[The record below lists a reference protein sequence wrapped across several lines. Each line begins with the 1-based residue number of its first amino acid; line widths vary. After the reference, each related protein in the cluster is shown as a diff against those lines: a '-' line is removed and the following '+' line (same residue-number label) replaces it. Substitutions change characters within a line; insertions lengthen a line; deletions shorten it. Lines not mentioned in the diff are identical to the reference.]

1 MTPSRASLLLRM
13 VANDALMHA
22 ACRRSYMVTA
32 SRLYADQSRL
42 PTVASPSF
50 WTSLIPRF
58 LRKPTTEAEAAARA
72 TRRDA
77 AAAEKR
83 IGLTFLLLGILVGSN
98 AINIIGLKREML
110 NFTRQTDAKLELLRE
125 IVERVK
131 RGEDVK
137 VEEAL
142 GTGDQEQ
149 EKEWEEVIQELERTD
164 MLWQNRKK
172 RDAKR
177 TDKAEQAQSTD
188 EPRGNSS
195 QDGNTAQDKISK
207 SSPKF
212 LM

>member
-1 MTPSRASLLLRM
+1 MAPSRTLTLQRM
-13 VANDALMHA
+13 AAAGALVHA
-22 ACRRSYMVTA
+22 ASRRSYMVTG

-72 TRRDA
+72 TRKDA
-77 AAAEKR
+77 AAEEKR
-83 IGLTFLLLGILVGSN
+83 TGLIFLLLGILVGSN

-110 NFTRQTDAKLELLRE
+110 NFSRQTDAKLELLRE
-125 IVERVK
+125 VIERVK
-131 RGEDVK
+131 RGEDVNVK
-137 VEEAL
+137 KAL
-142 GTGDQEQ
+142 GTGDPEQ
-149 EKEWEEVIQELERTD
+149 EREWEEVIQELERTD

-177 TDKAEQAQSTD
+177 AEKAEQAQSR
-188 EPRGNSS
+188 EEEREHSN
-195 QDGNTAQDKISK
+195 QTAQDKNAK